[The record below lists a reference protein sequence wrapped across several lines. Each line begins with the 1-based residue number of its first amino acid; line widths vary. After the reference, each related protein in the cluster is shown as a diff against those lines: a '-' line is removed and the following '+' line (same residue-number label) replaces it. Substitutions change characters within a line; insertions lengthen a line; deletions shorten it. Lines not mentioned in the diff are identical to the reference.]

1 MPSSR
6 KWQPAEIKRAA
17 AERGEKMSDYLVPCI
32 ASFTLGI
39 GVTLIYVGLKFK
51 ETISPAGTDKT
62 PASEVVGYDEK
73 GADK

>member
-1 MPSSR
+1 
-6 KWQPAEIKRAA
+6 
-17 AERGEKMSDYLVPCI
+17 MSDYLVPCI